1 MGVSVSPFFGSHLHG
16 KYQNDPSSYS
26 KMSLVKELHNL
37 IAESIL
43 SHNLLKHSHL
53 LVSRKE
59 ESYLMSYKVV
69 KSLIL
74 PISLKQHLFTKCS

>member
-53 LVSRKE
+53 LVSQKE
-59 ESYLMSYKVV
+59 ESYLITNFIETSTPIHKVFLKLAV
-69 KSLIL
+69 LEIL
-74 PISLKQHLFTKCS
+74 